1 MSESLPAPAEVDAEI
16 RALQLAL
23 GASELHG
30 GLCGWLAGGGA
41 DRADWLAPVLADDT
55 LPAPVAGSALDR
67 QIGRASCRERV

>member
-41 DRADWLAPVLADDT
+41 ALILA
-55 LPAPVAGSALDR
+55 
-67 QIGRASCRERV
+67 ASFHLHLK